1 MYHRVV
7 LAPAQAVLDSKIL
20 KIQSEMGVI
29 KARQLKLD
37 ALAFDTDEFLSR
49 AIAFL
54 GGAGPAPIEIDSDG
68 EQIQVQQNATKRKL
82 DWDKAGAML
91 AKESRRVP
99 AIDFMFG
106 ALAVEVR
113 VKKARVKRVKE
124 VVNEAM
130 RANPQD
136 VRLLLSYVHAP
147 GLTLLS

>member
-1 MYHRVV
+1 
-7 LAPAQAVLDSKIL
+7 
-20 KIQSEMGVI
+20 MGVL

-49 AIAFL
+49 AIQYL
-54 GGAGPAPIEIDSDG
+54 GGTGPAPIEIDSDG
-68 EQIQVQQNATKRKL
+68 EQIQVQNVGSKRKL
-82 DWDKAGAML
+82 DWERAGTLL

-106 ALAVEVR
+106 ALAVETK
-113 VKKARVKRVKE
+113 VKKARVKKVKE

-136 VRLLLSYVHAP
+136 VSPIVLSD
-147 GLTLLS
+147 LFRD